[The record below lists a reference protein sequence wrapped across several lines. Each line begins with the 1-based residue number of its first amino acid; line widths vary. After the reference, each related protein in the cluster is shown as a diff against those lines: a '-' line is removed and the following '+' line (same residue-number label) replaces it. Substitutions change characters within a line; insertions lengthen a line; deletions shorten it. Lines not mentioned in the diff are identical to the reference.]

1 MNWDS
6 ARDAETV
13 GHCVLRVTNT
23 GSCAKVGV
31 HWGPMPAQYSP
42 MQKVEHR
49 GHTCHVDET
58 VGS

>member
-13 GHCVLRVTNT
+13 GHYVLRVTNT

-49 GHTCHVDET
+49 GHTSHVDET